1 MALSEITQLLTGK
14 LVLPAK
20 EVMNQLQ
27 DIEKQD
33 IKQNSE
39 LKQLNYTA
47 KEILKYLKPSLDD
60 LEARLEKNKMS
71 PAAATAAASAA
82 RNGGEIPGGGLGGGL
97 GSIIGGLLAGAG
109 GGALLNRFRSAA
121 RRSPLRPIRP
131 TANTRGTS
139 TRPTTQGGSSGGR
152 TVPRGPAGA
161 PEVKPVIIQD
171 PVRGP
176 VIAEEPAVK
185 TEPRVSKP
193 TAAVGETPVGRVE
206 PTVSRP
212 NAAVEGKAPVVMSEG
227 PVMSPANSIADDA
240 VRIRPVWDDALGRW
254 RNPTTGRIIPTAMA
268 EELIMAAEAT
278 RPAAR
283 PTVRPTARPTTNP
296 AELRA
301 TREVPPRPTTSRGG
315 GLYAEQRFFAQTEA
329 SLGSRMTGMAR
340 AGAGKFLGGL
350 FGLPGLVGQFL
361 LDPKEIAL
369 DPQEQL
375 NAWTYRQFAERGV
388 GAIDDVLDVLSAYAQ
403 EAPDTLAM
411 SGVGHLLGMSG
422 EELRELA
429 KSTYSGLDTT
439 RSRDPNYVSPFI
451 AYSDTNA
458 IASRAIRDYTTDAE
472 GFALSP
478 DAIRSKLR
486 ADADR
491 VAGGAFANGGVIVN
505 NINNNGGGNSAPVV
519 IPPAQSM
526 PSTTDNRFAN

>member
-139 TRPTTQGGSSGGR
+139 TRPTTRGGSSGGR

-161 PEVKPVIIQD
+161 PEVVKPTGAAEVKPVITQD

-176 VIAEEPAVK
+176 VIAEEPVIWTR
-185 TEPRVSKP
+185 TEPTVSNP
-193 TAAVGETPVGRVE
+193 TTAVEGKAPVGRVE
-206 PTVSRP
+206 PTVSNP
-212 NAAVEGKAPVVMSEG
+212 TTAVEGKAPVVMSEG
-227 PVMSPANSIADDA
+227 PVMSSANSIADDA

-283 PTVRPTARPTTNP
+283 PTTNP
-296 AELRA
+296 QLVA
-301 TREVPPRPTTSRGG
+301 TREAPPRPTNSRGGG
-315 GLYAEQRFFAQTEA
+315 GLYAEQRFFAEAEA

-340 AGAGKFLGGL
+340 AGASRFVGGL
-350 FGLPGLVGQFL
+350 LGLPGLVAQL
-361 LDPKEIAL
+361 ALSPSEIAL

-375 NAWTYRQFAERGV
+375 NAWTMRQFEERGV
-388 GAIDDVLDVLSAYAQ
+388 GAIDDVLDMLSAYAQ
-403 EAPDTLAM
+403 VEPDTLAM
-411 SGVGHLLGMSG
+411 SGVGHLLSMSG

-429 KSTYSGLDTT
+429 KSTYRMGSN
-439 RSRDPNYVSPFI
+439 PNYTSPSI
-451 AYSDTNA
+451 AYSDTNVFG
-458 IASRAIRDYTTDAE
+458 RDIRDYTTDAE

-486 ADADR
+486 ADAER
-491 VAGGAFANGGVIVN
+491 VAGGAFANGGIVVN

-526 PSTTDNRFAN
+526 PSTTDNRFASN

>member
-71 PAAATAAASAA
+71 PAAATAAANAA
-82 RNGGEIPGGGLGGGL
+82 RNGGEIPGAGGGL
-97 GSIIGGLLAGAG
+97 GSILGGLLAGAS
-109 GGALLNRFRSAA
+109 GGALLNRFRSAV
-121 RRSPLRPIRP
+121 RRSPLRSIRP

-139 TRPTTQGGSSGGR
+139 TGR
-152 TVPRGPAGA
+152 AVPRATTVA
-161 PEVKPVIIQD
+161 PEVRPVIIED

-176 VIAEEPAVK
+176 VIAEEPV
-185 TEPRVSKP
+185 V
-193 TAAVGETPVGRVE
+193 VE
-206 PTVSRP
+206 R
-212 NAAVEGKAPVVMSEG
+212 APVVMSEG
-227 PVMSPANSIADDA
+227 PVMSPANVADDA
-240 VRIRPVWDDALGRW
+240 VRIRPIWDDALGRW
-254 RNPTTGRIIPTAMA
+254 RNPTTGRMIPTAMA
-268 EELIMAAEAT
+268 EELTMAAEAT
-278 RPAAR
+278 RPAAK
-283 PTVRPTARPTTNP
+283 PTQLT
-296 AELRA
+296 A
-301 TREVPPRPTTSRGG
+301 TREAPPKPTTSRGA
-315 GLYAEQRFFAQTEA
+315 LVAEQRFFAQTEA

-340 AGAGKFLGGL
+340 AGASRFVGGL
-350 FGLPGLVGQFL
+350 LGLPGLVAQL
-361 LDPKEIAL
+361 ALSPSEIAL

-375 NAWTYRQFAERGV
+375 NAWTYRQFEQRGV
-388 GAIDDVLDVLSAYAQ
+388 GAIDDVLDMLSAYAQ

-429 KSTYSGLDTT
+429 KSTYRMGSN
-439 RSRDPNYVSPFI
+439 PNYVGPSI

-478 DAIRSKLR
+478 DAIRSRLR

>member
-33 IKQNSE
+33 IKQNTE

-71 PAAATAAASAA
+71 PAAATAAASTA

-97 GSIIGGLLAGAG
+97 GGILGGLL
-109 GGALLNRFRSAA
+109 GGASGTAILNRFRSAA
-121 RRSPLRPIRP
+121 RRSPLRPQINRARGASGP
-131 TANTRGTS
+131 TTRGGA
-139 TRPTTQGGSSGGR
+139 RGSR
-152 TVPRGPAGA
+152 AVPRGGSAA
-161 PEVKPVIIQD
+161 ASIPEVRPVIIED
-171 PVRGP
+171 PARGP
-176 VIAEEPAVK
+176 VIAEEPVIR
-185 TEPRVSKP
+185 TEPPVR
-193 TAAVGETPVGRVE
+193 TTTPATEPVVVE
-206 PTVSRP
+206 R
-212 NAAVEGKAPVVMSEG
+212 APVVMSEA
-227 PVMSPANSIADDA
+227 PVMMSPANVADDVA
-240 VRIRPVWDDALGRW
+240 RITPVWDEALGRY
-254 RNPTTGRIIPTAMA
+254 RNPTTGRMIPTAMA
-268 EELIMAAEAT
+268 DELIMAAEAT
-278 RPAAR
+278 RSPAK
-283 PTVRPTARPTTNP
+283 PTTKP
-296 AELRA
+296 QLVA
-301 TREVPPRPTTSRGG
+301 TRDVPPKPVNSKGA
-315 GLYAEQRFFAQTEA
+315 LIAEQRFAAQAEA
-329 SLGSRMTGMAR
+329 SLGSKMTGMAR
-340 AGAGKFLGGL
+340 AGASRFVGGL
-350 FGLPGLVGQFL
+350 LGLPGLVAQL
-361 LDPKEIAL
+361 ALSPSEIAL

-375 NAWTYRQFAERGV
+375 NAWTYRQFEQRGV
-388 GAIDDVLDVLSAYAQ
+388 GAIDDVLDMLSAYAQ

-429 KSTYSGLDTT
+429 KSTYRMGSN
-439 RSRDPNYVSPFI
+439 PNYIAPYI

-458 IASRAIRDYTTDAE
+458 IASRAIRDYTTDGD

-486 ADADR
+486 ADAER

-505 NINNNGGGNSAPVV
+505 NINNNGGGNSASVV